1 MMFTS
6 IVLEYD
12 CRRMVSTTT
21 QWDNMVEIY
30 VIRNGDEFMNIL
42 RCCFLLVN
50 LQRQIAFV
58 FKKKNCHLI
67 RLPTRGNNVAM

>member
-30 VIRNGDEFMNIL
+30 VIRDGDEFMNIL
-42 RCCFLLVN
+42 
-50 LQRQIAFV
+50 
-58 FKKKNCHLI
+58 
-67 RLPTRGNNVAM
+67 